1 MAEKR
6 DEEQRSEDVDNTEAK
21 KQPEDKPAGSHPY
34 GGFIDHVSD
43 SFWFS
48 AGPGEGMF

>member
-1 MAEKR
+1 MDEEKR
-6 DEEQRSEDVDNTEAK
+6 EQQDK
-21 KQPEDKPAGSHPY
+21 PEDERKPDEPVERQKRHVY